1 MGQRKRWRNQNF
13 DVEEGI
19 DFVRCR
25 ICGDHR
31 RVISGR
37 HLSKHDTDRETYMEE
52 YDLTPDELIAKD
64 FRAIQSSRRGFYPHG
79 KNDWID
85 AVKKLRK
92 QGESISAGDLQDNY
106 PYLYNQGVWIF
117 GNWDKALCAAGFDP
131 KSMRLRMFWDK
142 DTVIKEIRGM
152 RDRNLPLYANYVM
165 KHHPNLFSGALRHFR
180 SWNKALVAAGINK
193 KQASSNIYKSRPDI
207 LRALRDALENGSK
220 KDIPEVLRLQAVH
233 YFGNLRNALTA
244 MKTDQRLLRGW
255 SKKKIISILSRMH
268 RSKKIPAY
276 GKLRRDFPALLS
288 ATEAYFGNWGKAL
301 YAAGIDHSLYFVR
314 RKWRGPRVGRF
325 YRRSSQRQTIVAH
338 TSTEAVTLNARLASK
353 RRLPLS
359 ANIKSS
365 SRHAKA
371 LL

>member
-131 KSMRLRMFWDK
+131 KS
-142 DTVIKEIRGM
+142 
-152 RDRNLPLYANYVM
+152 N
-165 KHHPNLFSGALRHFR
+165 
-180 SWNKALVAAGINK
+180 AATH
-193 KQASSNIYKSRPDI
+193 
-207 LRALRDALENGSK
+207 
-220 KDIPEVLRLQAVH
+220 VL
-233 YFGNLRNALTA
+233 G
-244 MKTDQRLLRGW
+244 
-255 SKKKIISILSRMH
+255 
-268 RSKKIPAY
+268 
-276 GKLRRDFPALLS
+276 
-288 ATEAYFGNWGKAL
+288 
-301 YAAGIDHSLYFVR
+301 
-314 RKWRGPRVGRF
+314 
-325 YRRSSQRQTIVAH
+325 
-338 TSTEAVTLNARLASK
+338 
-353 RRLPLS
+353 
-359 ANIKSS
+359 
-365 SRHAKA
+365 
-371 LL
+371 